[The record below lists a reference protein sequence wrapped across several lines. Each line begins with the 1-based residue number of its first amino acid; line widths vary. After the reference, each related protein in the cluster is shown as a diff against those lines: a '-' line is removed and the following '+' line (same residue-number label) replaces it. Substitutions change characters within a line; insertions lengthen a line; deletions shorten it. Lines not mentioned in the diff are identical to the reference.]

1 MRTVATLLAGSLFS
15 WSTVGALD
23 ALTGPVVVQQQTVA
37 LLDYHTVV
45 PIGWTSRPAS
55 SRMRLAEFALP
66 STGDKGA
73 DVIVYF
79 FGTGQG
85 GSVDANLERWKGQ
98 FSNPN
103 GPVTDVVTRDT
114 SGVFPLTIAE
124 YRGTYARGIGMGS
137 TAEAALPDHVLV
149 AVVAETPRGT
159 LFFQLFGPR
168 PAVDARRADYL
179 RFVRGLK

>member
-1 MRTVATLLAGSLFS
+1 MHSLAIVLAG
-15 WSTVGALD
+15 ALI
-23 ALTGPVVVQQQTVA
+23 AWQPQAIA
-37 LLDYHTVV
+37 LLDYHTTV
-45 PIGWTSRPAS
+45 PDGWTSRPAS
-55 SRMRLAEFALP
+55 SRMRLAEFVLP
-66 STGDKGA
+66 SPSDKGA
-73 DVIVYF
+73 EVIVYF

-85 GSVDANLERWKGQ
+85 GSVDANLARWKGQ

-103 GPVTDVVTRDT
+103 GVPVSDAVKRDT
-114 SGVFPLTIAE
+114 TGLFPLTIAE

-137 TAEAALPDHVLV
+137 AAEAALPDHMLV

-168 PAVDARRADYL
+168 QAVEARRAAYL